1 MHIQP
6 IKPNKAESQ
15 KELIAYCPSLIPFSA
30 SRHPLRIVQLAIKED
45 SAPLSPSSNRPVRNA
60 ARPAP
65 PLLVLISFFTGML
78 TEKSYYK
85 ILIKQC
91 PQTEH
96 KRYQMFAAY
105 WDSGVNTILKT
116 SNFGLWSTS
125 MSFGWKIPWKFSP
138 SDISWHQKF
147 KTARAPKRELKLR
160 DIFATQSPS
169 LNRAFQSLDFVLDI

>member
-116 SNFGLWSTS
+116 SNFGQHPRVLAEKYHES
-125 MSFGWKIPWKFSP
+125 SP
-138 SDISWHQKF
+138 LQILADTKNSRRQGLQKENSNYGIYLLHNPLLSIEHF
-147 KTARAPKRELKLR
+147 R
-160 DIFATQSPS
+160 
-169 LNRAFQSLDFVLDI
+169 V